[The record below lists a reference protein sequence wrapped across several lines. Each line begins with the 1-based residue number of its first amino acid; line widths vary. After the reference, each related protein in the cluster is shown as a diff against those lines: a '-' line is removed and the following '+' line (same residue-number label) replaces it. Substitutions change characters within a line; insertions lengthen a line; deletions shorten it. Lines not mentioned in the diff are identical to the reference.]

1 MTVEKSS
8 QTKLLALLVEQNSQI
23 VEQNSMLLNAL
34 MILVEQLDATL
45 SQEEVATQRKTLD

>member
-45 SQEEVATQRKTLD
+45 SQEEGATQRKTLD